1 MDVNPTSALLEEDT
15 VERVVDH
22 RGHPVSRSK
31 AGGWRSVAFIMA
43 AEMAERFAYNGIRS
57 NLINYLTGPFGKPVA
72 EAAASVNI
80 WSGCI
85 FVFPLLGAFLGD
97 FFLGRYWMV
106 LIASLLYVLGTS
118 LLTLS
123 ALSPS
128 LHPTQCPEQE
138 ICPPPTQFQTFLLFT
153 SLYLVAIAQGGHKPC
168 VQAFGADQFDAQNPA
183 ESKSRSSFFNWL
195 NFFVCLGSTASIIIV
210 TYIQENKSWGLGFS
224 LPCIS
229 MVIAFALFLLG
240 TPTYRYSHT
249 EKQSALIKSREDVG
263 AAIEQRV
270 QQAPVPSAGDRE
282 RLQIKITSEE
292 IDDLRRS
299 AWSGLQVEAKQV
311 LQLMPIWATCIF
323 YGVVEAQ
330 PSSLFTKQGG
340 IMDRQV
346 GRHFQIPAAAFQSSI
361 TFMAVLLVPIYDRI
375 IVPIMRF
382 FTNLPSGITM
392 LQRIG
397 IGLFLSIATM
407 VVAAVVERRRLVMV
421 RELGLA
427 DDPDATVPMSVWWL
441 LPQYTLNGVAQ
452 MFMYTGSLEFF
463 YDQMP
468 DGLRSV
474 GVAFFMTIFGIGSFL
489 SGILISVVD
498 MASSAHGE
506 SWFDTNLNR
515 AHLDYFYWLIAALC
529 TIGFGLFIY
538 FAKSYVYTNKPE
550 NREM

>member
-1 MDVNPTSALLEEDT
+1 MGANPATALLEEDT

-31 AGGWRSVAFIMA
+31 AGGWRSVAFIMGG
-43 AEMAERFAYNGIRS
+43 EVAERFAYYGIRS
-57 NLINYLTGPFGKPVA
+57 DLINYLMGPFRKPMA

-80 WSGCI
+80 WSGCTTL
-85 FVFPLLGAFLGD
+85 FPLLGAFLGD
-97 FFLGRYWMV
+97 YFLGRYRMV
-106 LIASLLYVLGTS
+106 VIASLLYILGTS

-195 NFFVCLGSTASIIIV
+195 NFFLCFGSSVSMITV
-210 TYIQENKSWGLGFS
+210 TYIQENESWGLGFS

-240 TPTYRYSHT
+240 TPTYRYSPT
-249 EKQSALIKSREDVG
+249 EKQSDLIKSREDFG

-270 QQAPVPSAGDRE
+270 QQAPVPSDGDRE
-282 RLQIKITSEE
+282 RLLIQITSEE
-292 IDDLRRS
+292 VHDLRIS
-299 AWSGLQVEAKQV
+299 AWSGLLMEAKQV
-311 LQLMPIWATCIF
+311 LQLMPIWATCISF
-323 YGVVEAQ
+323 GVVGAQ
-330 PSSLFTKQGG
+330 PSSLFTKQGD

-346 GRHFQIPAAAFQSSI
+346 GRHFQIPAAAMQSSI
-361 TFMAVLLVPIYDRI
+361 GFTMVLLLPIYDRVF
-375 IVPIMRF
+375 VPIMRL

-407 VVAAVVERRRLVMV
+407 VVAAVMERQRLAMV

-427 DDPDATVPMSVWWL
+427 DEPEATVPMSVWWL
-441 LPQYTLNGVAQ
+441 LPQFVLYGVADV
-452 MFMYTGSLEFF
+452 FMYIGSLEFF

-468 DGLRSV
+468 DGLKSV
-474 GVAFFMTIFGIGSFL
+474 GIAFCLTIFGIGSFL

-498 MASSAHGE
+498 MASSAHGD

-515 AHLDYFYWLIAALC
+515 AHLDYFYWLIAALSI
-529 TIGFGLFIY
+529 IGFGLFMY
-538 FAKSYVYTNKPE
+538 FAKSYVYKNKTE
-550 NREM
+550 YGEM